1 MKINRTKAPIFKKV
15 SGFEVKKPV
24 LKTLKNGM
32 KIAIFN
38 GENQDLCR
46 IEWLFENPYNSDSR
60 VVVNSTMV
68 NTLLEGTTGFTQS
81 ELADEIDFY
90 GAYLIPEYQIDF
102 TNIRLFTLNKY
113 VDKIFPIVK
122 EILTS
127 STFPEKEIQTFIRNA
142 KQKLEISL
150 NKNDFL
156 ARRLFNKQVFG
167 NTIYGQV
174 TELEDYDTVS
184 REDLV
189 KVYQETF
196 YPENCTLIIA
206 GKMDEFVLEQVEK
219 HFGGD
224 WNLSVA
230 RKATVAE
237 EKADNA
243 IENDLHFHYLEKE
256 HSLQSAIRIGYQAF
270 SRSHA
275 DFPGLQVLNTV
286 LGGYFGSRL
295 MKNIREDKGY
305 TYGINSFLASYKNMG
320 VFAIGTEVGVDV
332 TQNTLN
338 EIESEIKKL
347 QTELVDESELELVKN
362 YMMGSLLGSLEN
374 IFSHADRYKTVLYS
388 GLDLSYY
395 DYYQKTILNIS
406 PEELLDLA
414 KKYLNYDQMQ
424 KIVVGIIK

>member
-1 MKINRTKAPIFKKV
+1 MRKKMKINRTKAPIFKKV

-46 IEWLFENPYNSDSR
+46 FEWLFENPYNSDSR

-102 TNIRLFTLNKY
+102 TNIRLFALNKY

-127 STFPEKEIQTFIRNA
+127 STFPEKEVQTFIRNA

-174 TELEDYDTVS
+174 IELEDYDTVS

-196 YPENCTLIIA
+196 YPENCTLILA
-206 GKMDEFVLEQVEK
+206 GKVDEFVLEQVEK

-224 WNLSVA
+224 WNLSEA

-256 HSLQSAIRIGYQAF
+256 HYLQSAIRIGYQAF
-270 SRSHA
+270 
-275 DFPGLQVLNTV
+275 
-286 LGGYFGSRL
+286 
-295 MKNIREDKGY
+295 
-305 TYGINSFLASYKNMG
+305 
-320 VFAIGTEVGVDV
+320 
-332 TQNTLN
+332 
-338 EIESEIKKL
+338 
-347 QTELVDESELELVKN
+347 
-362 YMMGSLLGSLEN
+362 
-374 IFSHADRYKTVLYS
+374 
-388 GLDLSYY
+388 
-395 DYYQKTILNIS
+395 
-406 PEELLDLA
+406 
-414 KKYLNYDQMQ
+414 
-424 KIVVGIIK
+424 